1 MTLALTQF
9 RFEIDGDGIALLT
22 WDAPGRSMNI
32 FTEDTMREL
41 DHVIDHVVGT
51 HTIKGCVITSGKS
64 DSFSG
69 GADIRMLD
77 AMAER
82 ATIHAKSLGEDE
94 ANRLFFEDSRSLS
107 LLFRK
112 LETCGKPFAI
122 AINGI
127 CLGGATE
134 LALSCHYRIL
144 SDDKKTRFGL
154 PEIKIGIFPGAGG
167 TQRVA
172 RLAPTADALLMMMKG
187 EALKP
192 EAAKTM
198 NLIHD
203 VAPQSEIMSRAK
215 AWILSGGSA
224 IAPWD
229 HDKFKLPSGPVYSKA
244 GMSVWPAAS
253 AIVRKETYDNYPA
266 AKALVQ
272 SVYEGLQ
279 VPMDAALRIESR
291 YFAHILK
298 SKEARGMIRSLF
310 VSMQALNKG
319 ARRPVNEPLRQFK
332 RVGIIGAGFMGA
344 GIATVAALVGIDI
357 VLIDRDEAS
366 AEKGKATAGKTI
378 AARVA
383 KGRTTEAER
392 DAFLARITPTA
403 DYSKLADCDLVIEAV
418 FEDPRVKDETIRN
431 AQAAMGP
438 DVIFASNTSTIP
450 ISDLAKSF
458 HRRPDFLGI
467 HFFSPVDRMMLVEI
481 IKGKETGPGAI
492 AAAFDFVRAIGKT
505 PILVN
510 DARGFYANRCVLNY
524 LLEGHLMLD
533 EGLPPALIENAARM
547 AGMPVGPL
555 ALSDEIALDL
565 IFKIMTAT
573 QAALGTAA
581 IHPVQARLIST
592 MVEQH
597 QRFGRKN
604 GQGFYDYPKDGSKHL
619 WRELPALASA
629 SRDVGTISVDD
640 LKNRFLVTQALEAA
654 RSMEE
659 GIIEDPREADVGAI
673 LGFGFAPFTGGPL
686 SMIDGMG
693 LTNFISLSDRLKAAY
708 GPRFEA
714 PQSLRNMARD
724 GQLFYPR

>member
-1 MTLALTQF
+1 MSLTLTQF
-9 RFEIDGDGIALLT
+9 HFEIDADGIALLT

-32 FTEDTMREL
+32 FIDETMKDL
-41 DHVIDHVVGT
+41 DHVIDHVVANDM
-51 HTIKGCVITSGKS
+51 IKGCVITSGKS

-69 GADIRMLD
+69 GADIRMLE

-82 ATIHAKSLGEDE
+82 ARVNEKTLGADE
-94 ANRLFFEDSRSLS
+94 ANRIFFEESRSLS

-122 AINGI
+122 TIHGI

-134 LALSCHYRIL
+134 LALACHYRIL
-144 SDDKKTRFGL
+144 SDDKKTRIGL

-192 EAAKTM
+192 DAAQKL

-203 VAPQSEIMSRAK
+203 SAPQSELIMRAK
-215 AWILSGGSA
+215 AWIKQGGSP

-229 HDKFKLPSGPVYSKA
+229 HEKFKLPSGPIYSKA
-244 GMSVWPAAS
+244 GMMVWPAAS
-253 AIVRKETYDNYPA
+253 AICRKETFDNYPA
-266 AKALVQ
+266 AKALIQ

-279 VPMDAALRIESR
+279 VPMDVALRIESR

-298 SKEARGMIRSLF
+298 SKEAKAMIRSLF

-319 ARRPVNEPLRQFK
+319 ARRPQTIASKKFK
-332 RVGIIGAGFMGA
+332 RIGIIGAGFMGA
-344 GIATVAALVGIDI
+344 GIATVASLAGIDV

-366 AEKGKATAGKTI
+366 AQKGKATADKTI
-378 AARVA
+378 SSRVA
-383 KGRTTEAER
+383 KGRATEAER
-392 DAFLARITPTA
+392 DAFLARINPTA
-403 DYSKLADCDLVIEAV
+403 DYTLLADCELVIEAV
-418 FEDPRVKDETIRN
+418 FEDPHVKDETIRE
-431 AQAAMGP
+431 AEAAMGS

-450 ISDLAKSF
+450 ISDLAASF
-458 HRRPDFLGI
+458 SRRQDFIGI

-481 IKGKETGPGAI
+481 IKGKETGPEAI

-533 EGLPPALIENAARM
+533 EGIPPALIENAARM

-565 IFKIMTAT
+565 IFKIMKAT
-573 QAALGTAA
+573 QAALGDAA
-581 IHPVQARLIST
+581 LNPVQARLIST
-592 MVEQH
+592 LVEKME
-597 QRFGRKN
+597 RYGRKN
-604 GQGFYDYPKDGSKHL
+604 GHGFYEYPKEGPKYL
-619 WRELPALASA
+619 WSGLSALTTRNQTPDNFDVQELKDRL
-629 SRDVGTISVDD
+629 
-640 LKNRFLVTQALEAA
+640 LMTQALEAA

-659 GIIEDPREADVGAI
+659 GILEDAREADIGAI

-693 LTNFISLSDRLKAAY
+693 VQTFIERCDNLARKH
-708 GPRFEA
+708 GPRFKP
-714 PQSLRNMARD
+714 PQNLETMAGSGRT
-724 GQLFYPR
+724 FYAG